1 MEKAALTGYK
11 GALELR
17 VARLPSHKAG
27 SEHRWEAEGR
37 KPGLAA

>member
-1 MEKAALTGYK
+1 MEKAALTGYR

-27 SEHRWEAEGR
+27 SEHSWEAGGK